1 MLKISSNLL
10 RSSSKQT
17 PVPFLETTSRIAET
31 DNDRAVILN
40 HYFASE
46 YDLADRHSSPP
57 DLEVP
62 NYSMLESINISPDD
76 VKQAIKQLK
85 SNKAPGPN
93 LIGPRLVKE
102 ASNELATPLSEL
114 YNLSL
119 TTKTYP
125 TPWKKSKCVSYFKTD
140 NPCKANDYMHFF
152 LLNYERKLME
162 RCLHKHMSEYL
173 EENTIISEYQS
184 GFKPTDSTINKLA
197 YLCNEFAKAID
208 KNTEIRVV
216 F

>member
-1 MLKISSNLL
+1 MAKDLRSNDINSKPWLKISSNLL

-57 DLEVP
+57 DLELP

-102 ASNELATPLSEL
+102 TSNELATPLSEL

-119 TTKTYP
+119 NTKTYP
-125 TPWKKSKCVSYFKTD
+125 TPWKKANVCLISKQIILVRPMTICIFSYWIM
-140 NPCKANDYMHFF
+140 NVN
-152 LLNYERKLME
+152 
-162 RCLHKHMSEYL
+162 
-173 EENTIISEYQS
+173 
-184 GFKPTDSTINKLA
+184 
-197 YLCNEFAKAID
+197 
-208 KNTEIRVV
+208 
-216 F
+216 